1 MRILNKGKKVA
12 VELSEKEFE
21 GLLLILKKLA
31 ELYDGKIGK
40 VTEPIVPASN

>member
-1 MRILNKGKKVA
+1 MKVLSKGRRVV

-31 ELYDGKIGK
+31 ELYDGSFEK
-40 VTEPIVPASN
+40 VGEPVVSAGN